1 MARVDNTGG
10 SGFVVDNGTG
20 LVVRTKLNQIIA
32 ALSTLNQGSGDPSI
46 GVAAYVPHI
55 DGNTLKIRNAANNA
69 FVSLGD
75 VSLANFGHASLSS
88 ENTFTARA
96 TFNITSSITLPSG
109 TTAQRDGSPAVGMI
123 RHNSQTNT
131 FEGYNNGAWGSLSGA
146 SGISN
151 VVDDTSPQLGGNL
164 DVQANELNTSTT
176 NGNIKVTPNGTGL
189 FEIKGNTNDG
199 TLQLNCNQNS
209 HGVKIKS
216 PAHSAGQSY
225 TLILPDNQIA
235 ADKVLKV
242 KSISGSGATAVGQL
256 EYADAGGGGGTG
268 GGGEQIFFESE
279 NEMNTSYT
287 ISSNHNALVAGPL
300 TIASGATLTI
310 NSPSVVTIP

>member
-10 SGFVVDNGTG
+10 SGFTVDNGTG

-32 ALSTLNQGSGDPSI
+32 ALSTNNQGSGDPTI
-46 GVAAYVPHI
+46 GVAAYVQHI

-75 VSLANFGHASLSS
+75 VSQTNFGHASLSTA
-88 ENTFTARA
+88 NTFTARA
-96 TFNITSSITLPSG
+96 TFNVTSSITIPSG
-109 TTAQRDGSPAVGMI
+109 DTQSRDNSPAVGMI
-123 RHNSQTNT
+123 RHNSQLNRY
-131 FEGYNNGAWGSLSGA
+131 EGYNNGNWENLGGA
-146 SGISN
+146 TGLAN
-151 VVDDTSPQLGGNL
+151 VVDDTTPQLGGNL
-164 DVQANELNTSTT
+164 DVQANEINTTTT

-199 TLQLNCNQNS
+199 TLQLNCNANS

-235 ADKVLKV
+235 ADKILKV

-256 EYADAGGGGGTG
+256 EYADAGGGGGGTG

-279 NEMNTSYT
+279 NAMDQDYT

-300 TIASGATLTI
+300 TINATLTI

>member
-1 MARVDNTGG
+1 M
-10 SGFVVDNGTG
+10 
-20 LVVRTKLNQIIA
+20 
-32 ALSTLNQGSGDPSI
+32 
-46 GVAAYVPHI
+46 
-55 DGNTLKIRNAANNA
+55 
-69 FVSLGD
+69 
-75 VSLANFGHASLSS
+75 
-88 ENTFTARA
+88 
-96 TFNITSSITLPSG
+96 
-109 TTAQRDGSPAVGMI
+109 
-123 RHNSQTNT
+123 
-131 FEGYNNGAWGSLSGA
+131 
-146 SGISN
+146 
-151 VVDDTSPQLGGNL
+151 
-164 DVQANELNTSTT
+164 NTSTT